1 MKLLLRSHLKKYFT
15 MIIQKEWKEFKI
27 MKDEGCPTC
36 GSKNFGNIEMKKD
49 SEGLAIWK
57 KQCYKCKKFWQGTI
71 G

>member
-1 MKLLLRSHLKKYFT
+1 
-15 MIIQKEWKEFKI
+15 

-36 GSKNFGNIEMKKD
+36 GSRDFGNIEMKKD
-49 SEGLAIWK
+49 SDGTAIWK